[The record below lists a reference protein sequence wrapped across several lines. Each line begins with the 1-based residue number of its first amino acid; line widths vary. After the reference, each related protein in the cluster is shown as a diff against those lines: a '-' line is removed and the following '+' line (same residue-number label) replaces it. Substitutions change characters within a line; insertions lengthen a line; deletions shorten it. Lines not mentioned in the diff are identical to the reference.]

1 MPPLYNTFM
10 TDSSSKLNHVAIIP
24 DGNRRWAKEKGL
36 PTFEGHRRGFEVLQK
51 VAEYLRKINVR
62 VMTVWAFS
70 TENWNRDSKEVAYLM
85 DIYEKWLEQN
95 LKIAQKD
102 QIRIIHLGRKDRIKD
117 SLRKKLEEVEDKTST
132 FTS

>member
-1 MPPLYNTFM
+1 MG
-10 TDSSSKLNHVAIIP
+10 K
-24 DGNRRWAKEKGL
+24 RKGL

-85 DIYEKWLEQN
+85 DIYEKMARSKSKNSTKRQYQN
-95 LKIAQKD
+95 
-102 QIRIIHLGRKDRIKD
+102 
-117 SLRKKLEEVEDKTST
+117 SS
-132 FTS
+132 SW